1 MITALDSFLLQ
12 SQHDVSDSPVIIVI
26 TCVIIGSVVVSIIL
40 IFILVSVFILSV
52 ISVVILVILVSVIIV
67 ILVSVIIVVSI
78 ILILVSVVSIIL
90 IVILISVVRK
100 EIKPVIVL
108 GDVTR
113 SSSSAQTNS
122 TGMAASAGGSLGHKS
137 WAVFSRSMVK
147 SLKNWTSDF
156 FGPTIFLILL
166 PPPACLATTVPTSKG
181 LGFLVAIVEKS
192 YCFRRF
198 SKKYSGNNNQPKG
211 FTKL

>member
-108 GDVTR
+108 GDVTIQ
-113 SSSSAQTNS
+113 SIPWVFIFSTNKFHWYGRLCRWLLG
-122 TGMAASAGGSLGHKS
+122 TQKLGSLQPFDGKIVKKLDLRFLWPDNLS
-137 WAVFSRSMVK
+137 DPLTTSCLLGYNRS
-147 SLKNWTSDF
+147 N
-156 FGPTIFLILL
+156 I
-166 PPPACLATTVPTSKG
+166 
-181 LGFLVAIVEKS
+181 
-192 YCFRRF
+192 
-198 SKKYSGNNNQPKG
+198 KG
-211 FTKL
+211 FGLLGSHRGKKLLFSPVLEEIFWK